1 MKRLLFIIGIV
12 IIIILTGILL
22 FLLFASDSQKKD
34 IFNAFN
40 IGNTTTGDTTL
51 DGIIDSIIP
60 GDNTKL
66 AALRQLTIKRVAGAI
81 EIKPTGSSTEPIIYY
96 AEAGTGHVYSLN
108 IINGQENRLSNI
120 TIPTAQKAALS
131 SDGKYAVIATDSNAE
146 GRTITIV
153 TLPREGTELASDQL
167 SELVKEFTIT
177 SDDMVIYTTVTAD
190 TLTGRV
196 YNPDKKETRT
206 LFTLPFKEATV
217 RFGERSTD
225 SMYAYPKTALSLEGY
240 LYEINGGVV
249 QRLPISGY
257 GLGALSTN
265 NTILYSVYKDGVY
278 KSFLYNITSKSSL
291 QTPVAV
297 IPEKCL
303 FLTEKIFCGTSSS
316 QDLDPES
323 WYKGTKIISD
333 ILQLSDVS
341 SADNQVVSVPQNEV
355 GRDIDIINLT
365 SSNDNVRLYFNN
377 KIDGSLWIFDQSLS
391 AVQ

>member
-1 MKRLLFIIGIV
+1 MKKVFFIVGIIV
-12 IIIILTGILL
+12 IVILAGILL

-51 DGIIDSIIP
+51 DSIIDSIIP

-66 AALRQLTIKRVAGAI
+66 AALRQLTVKRVAGAI
-81 EIKPTGSSTEPIIYY
+81 EIKPTSSSTDPVIYY

-120 TIPTAQKAALS
+120 TIPTAQKAVLS
-131 SDGKYAVIATDSNAE
+131 SDGKYAVIATDSNTE

-167 SELVKEFTIT
+167 SELAKEFTIT
-177 SDDMVIYTTVTAD
+177 SDDMVIYTTVTGDA
-190 TLTGRV
+190 LTGRL
-196 YNPDKKETRT
+196 YNPDKKETKT
-206 LFTLPFKEATV
+206 LFTLPFKEAAV
-217 RFGERSTD
+217 RFGGKSTD
-225 SMYAYPKTALSLEGY
+225 SIYAYPKMARSLEGY

-257 GLGALSTN
+257 GLGALGAN
-265 NTILYSVYKDGVY
+265 NAILYSVYKDGVY

-303 FLTEKIFCGTSSS
+303 FLAERIFCGTSSS
-316 QDLDPES
+316 PDLDPES

-333 ILQLSDVS
+333 TLQLSDVT
-341 SADNQVVSVPQNEV
+341 SADNQVVSIPQNEV
-355 GRDIDIINLT
+355 GRDIDIINPT